1 MSSTRPSVAP
11 PGTLRQV
18 TGLPSRSS
26 SQLRESASSACMSSD
41 DRELSIRCVT
51 PWDPIVKREGSRRR
65 RASGDTKN
73 RRPTKSVVTKKNA
86 AMPRSASAGAA
97 HSTAPRQPSSKQST
111 TPPPP
116 FPALARAGNGGG
128 GVVLCFDDGWRGAV
142 ECAAPALAER
152 GMAAFFFV
160 TTDFVGRRFFV
171 SPDAL
176 RRLDPS
182 LFTIGSHG
190 VTHRMLSSL
199 SSDDIHA
206 ELADS
211 RSWLE
216 DLLGRPVTC
225 LSVPGGAT
233 DGRVL
238 DIAAAA
244 GYEHVFTSALGVN
257 PTADGRRGIARIG
270 VRQDTNPT
278 VLRRWLTGDLRRE
291 GARAALLAVPKR
303 LRGMRTY
310 SRLRRLL
317 LGEAIGR
324 EHVFEP

>member
-1 MSSTRPSVAP
+1 MIPGSFVALVYHDVHPEETRDYGRLGRSATMYHVSRRAF
-11 PGTLRQV
+11 LSHLDV
-18 TGLPSRSS
+18 IKDTGLTC
-26 SQLRESASSACMSSD
+26 LDE
-41 DRELSIRCVT
+41 V
-51 PWDPIVKREGSRRR
+51 
-65 RASGDTKN
+65 
-73 RRPTKSVVTKKNA
+73 
-86 AMPRSASAGAA
+86 AMRGCLAGA
-97 HSTAPRQPSSKQST
+97 
-111 TPPPP
+111 
-116 FPALARAGNGGG
+116 GGGGG

-171 SPDAL
+171 PPDAL

-199 SSDDIHA
+199 SSADIHA

-216 DLLGRPVTC
+216 DLLGRPVTG

-233 DGRVL
+233 DRRVL

-270 VRQDTNPT
+270 VRQDTNPAT
-278 VLRRWLTGDLRRE
+278 LRRWLTGDLRRE
-291 GARAALLAVPKR
+291 EARAALLAVPKR
-303 LRGMRTY
+303 LLGMRTY

>member
-1 MSSTRPSVAP
+1 MI
-11 PGTLRQV
+11 PGSFVGLVYHDVHQENTGDYGRLGRSATMYHV
-18 TGLPSRSS
+18 SRRAFLSHLDVIKDTGLPC
-26 SQLRESASSACMSSD
+26 LDE
-41 DRELSIRCVT
+41 
-51 PWDPIVKREGSRRR
+51 
-65 RASGDTKN
+65 
-73 RRPTKSVVTKKNA
+73 A
-86 AMPRSASAGAA
+86 AMRACLAGLG
-97 HSTAPRQPSSKQST
+97 R
-111 TPPPP
+111 
-116 FPALARAGNGGG
+116 G

-199 SSDDIHA
+199 SSDDIQA

-233 DGRVL
+233 DRRVL
-238 DIAAAA
+238 DIAAVAYGRLATGGGPRRAA
-244 GYEHVFTSALGVN
+244 GGPQAAARD
-257 PTADGRRGIARIG
+257 AD
-270 VRQDTNPT
+270 
-278 VLRRWLTGDLRRE
+278 
-291 GARAALLAVPKR
+291 LLAAAAPAPG
-303 LRGMRTY
+303 RGHR
-310 SRLRRLL
+310 
-317 LGEAIGR
+317 
-324 EHVFEP
+324 P